1 MPLMETLYAM
11 ERAKVASL
19 VPFFY
24 STQFVSN
31 VVAVGT
37 TIPQNIQIQSDSHYV
52 ARYMT
57 ITVYNSPN
65 IVVFTGLA
73 ALTINLFDAG
83 SGRTLFDNPQAIQN
97 VCGGTPGTVGG
108 SGGSAPFIFPEPWL
122 IRAGGTIQV
131 SLTNLG
137 QLTFPRVDVSLPGM
151 KVFKFGSNSPAD
163 VGSMM

>member
-1 MPLMETLYAM
+1 MPLMEKLYAM
-11 ERAKVASL
+11 ERNQQLSL

-24 STQFVSN
+24 STQFTAN
-31 VVAVGT
+31 AVAIAVT
-37 TIPQNIQIQSDSHYV
+37 ATQNIQIQSDSHFIV
-52 ARYMT
+52 RYMT

-73 ALTINLFDAG
+73 ALTINLFDTG

-97 VCGGTPGTVGG
+97 VMGGPPGTAGG
-108 SGGSAPFIFPEPWL
+108 GGGYAPFIFPEPWL
-122 IRAGGTIQV
+122 VRAGGTIQV

-151 KVFKFGSNSPAD
+151 KAFKFGQNSPAQID
-163 VGSMM
+163 L